1 MNQECFEENLITVFD
16 LETDEGLIYLKK
28 FFSLERTSI
37 ILNKFFEFV
46 AEFDE
51 DNYQDAFRIR
61 IVSCFNELYDNKAEY
76 EKLVT
81 CCGYDDRIV
90 TIDSIEGVVFEF
102 GCNYGH

>member
-1 MNQECFEENLITVFD
+1 MEDQEFVTVFD
-16 LETDEGLIYLKK
+16 LETDKGLSDLEAFFGLEKSGVILDK
-28 FFSLERTSI
+28 FY
-37 ILNKFFEFV
+37 KFV

-61 IVSCFNELYDNKAEY
+61 IISIFDVIYDNKDEY

-81 CCGYDDRIV
+81 CCGYDDREV

>member
-1 MNQECFEENLITVFD
+1 MEEQEYVTVFN
-16 LETDEGLIYLKK
+16 LETDEGLINLRK
-28 FFSLERTSI
+28 FFSLKNTTI

-61 IVSCFNELYDNKAEY
+61 IVSCFGEVYDNEAEY
-76 EKLVT
+76 QKLVT
-81 CCGYDDRIV
+81 CCGCTDRIV